1 MNCEYKYNQYER
13 LKKIKTFKM
22 NDFKFNRLYISGIE
36 SYFNIKNDAELAKEL
51 GIKKETVYNWVNRG
65 DKMNLKLLKNKFPGL
80 DMNYFVTEGKE
91 GRLLLE
97 SPIERIIKVIKIMN
111 VSLDDVY
118 KLTGIANG
126 TFKNSENYF
135 KTLEF
140 STVEKF
146 LSVFS
151 NVCREWLLTG
161 KGEMF
166 INDSTINEEK
176 TPYNSSG
183 LMQTEISDKISD
195 LEIAYENLKMIMSK
209 YKLTK

>member
-1 MNCEYKYNQYER
+1 MSCEYKYNQYER

-22 NDFKFNRLYISGIE
+22 NDMTFNRQYISDIE
-36 SYFNIKNDAELAKEL
+36 LCFNIKNDAELAKIL

-65 DKMNLKLLKNKFPGL
+65 DKMNLKLLKKTFPGI
-80 DMNYFVTEGKE
+80 DMNYTITEGKE

-97 SPIERIIKVIKIMN
+97 SLIDRILKVINVMN
-111 VSLDDVY
+111 VSLEDVY
-118 KLTGIANG
+118 KLTGVPNG
-126 TFKNSENYF
+126 AFEKSVNF
-135 KTLEF
+135 KTLES
-140 STVEKF
+140 STIDKF

-166 INDSTINEEK
+166 IDSPFVNEEK
-176 TPYNSSG
+176 APYNSMG
-183 LMQTEISDKISD
+183 LLQIEISDKMSD
-195 LEIAYENLKMIMSK
+195 LEAAYNNLKMIMSK